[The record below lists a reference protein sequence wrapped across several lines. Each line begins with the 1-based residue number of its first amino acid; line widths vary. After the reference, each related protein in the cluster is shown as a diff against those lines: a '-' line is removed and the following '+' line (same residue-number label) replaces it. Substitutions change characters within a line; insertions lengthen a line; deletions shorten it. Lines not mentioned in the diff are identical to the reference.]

1 MKKPRIYVRITSK
14 STAAFDTSRS
24 ASQSATE
31 AVVLPHLED
40 LHASE
45 PTQPNHRQSV
55 HRADINIVRTY
66 RSYARLPEILESLWA
81 PPRVSSRSLHSPVVD
96 ESCHIGHLV
105 VENAIESS

>member
-1 MKKPRIYVRITSK
+1 MKKPEIYVQLSCK
-14 STAAFDTSRS
+14 SSAACDTSRS
-24 ASQSATE
+24 AAQSATK

-40 LHASE
+40 LHAGE
-45 PTQPNHRQSV
+45 PTQPNRRQYV
-55 HRADINIVRTY
+55 HRAEIDIVRAY
-66 RSYARLPEILESLWA
+66 RSYARLPEILETLWA